1 MRIVTK
7 GEKFYKVKESRLGIT
22 EKVKLKF
29 HGWYDGRNDLIF
41 HISDQFHWSSVFL
54 QSMIHEYDEL
64 TAKIYKDL
72 KCHQQKKFEK
82 LNCLIESSQIF
93 FQKYKKKQQDINHF
107 YLKEYDFQKR
117 TGEEDVAEDIIK
129 KRRNKEGQSKIQDSL
144 NELHLIEQKIVN
156 NIEEIDRITS
166 SIIEE
171 IDLIKRFSHINQ
183 ARIRRKLDIYWQSAT
198 KQNKTLPIFP
208 IIEFDDQIEVDYN
221 NYFQNYLNRVNKLK
235 QKRSDEDVQ
244 KEN

>member
-7 GEKFYKVKESRLGIT
+7 EKNFYKVKEPRLGIT
-22 EKVKLKF
+22 EKVKLKY
-29 HGWYDGRNDLIF
+29 HGWYDGRNGLIF
-41 HISDQFHWSSVFL
+41 YISDQFHWSSVFL

-64 TAKIYKDL
+64 IAKIYKDL
-72 KCHQQKKFEK
+72 KRHQQKKFEK
-82 LNCLIESSQIF
+82 LNYLIESSKSLF
-93 FQKYKKKQQDINHF
+93 EKKQENIDYICSKNDF
-107 YLKEYDFQKR
+107 YKR
-117 TGEEDVAEDIIK
+117 EGEDNVAEDIIK

-166 SIIEE
+166 SIFEE
-171 IDLIKRFSHINQ
+171 IDLMKRVSHLNKV
-183 ARIRRKLDIYWQSAT
+183 RTRRKIDIYWQPAI

-208 IIEFDDQIEVDYN
+208 IIQFDDQIEVDYN
-221 NYFQNYLNRVNKLK
+221 NYFQNYLNRVNELK
-235 QKRSDEDVQ
+235 RRRVGDKNVP